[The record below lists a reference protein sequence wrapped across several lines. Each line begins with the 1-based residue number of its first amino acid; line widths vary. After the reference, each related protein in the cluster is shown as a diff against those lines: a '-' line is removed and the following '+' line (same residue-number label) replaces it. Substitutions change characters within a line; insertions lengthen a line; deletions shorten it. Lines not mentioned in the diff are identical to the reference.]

1 MDLLN
6 IENIRISYGKELI
19 IDDISFKI
27 NPGEFTSLL
36 GLNGAGKT
44 TLIKAISGI
53 LKPVSGTIKVQ
64 GKDISQLKPKERAR
78 HISFMPQRHSI
89 VYDTTVL
96 DVVLMGIT
104 PYIGILDYP
113 TKSHRRLAYDILKKL
128 KMEELS
134 DENFL
139 HLSEGQKQLI
149 IIARSIIQD
158 SEIMLFDEPD
168 SALDFNN
175 KHMVISKIGEIVKT
189 ENRAGIITLHDPN
202 TALDYCDR
210 IIIIKDK
217 KAFADFY
224 INNVDIDFLRKTFSQ
239 IYGKINII
247 EYKGSYMLVKD
258 NIQNY

>member
-1 MDLLN
+1 MDLLSV
-6 IENIRISYGKELI
+6 ENIKISYGKELI

-53 LKPVSGTIKVQ
+53 LSPESGSIKFQ
-64 GKDISQLKPKERAR
+64 GKDISQFKAKERAR

-89 VYDTTVL
+89 VYDTKVL
-96 DVVLMGIT
+96 DVVLMGVT
-104 PYIGILDYP
+104 PYIGVFDYP
-113 TKSHRRLAYDILKKL
+113 TRDHRNLAYSTLKKI
-128 KMEELS
+128 KMEKLAN
-134 DENFL
+134 ENFL

-149 IIARSIIQD
+149 IIARSLIQD
-158 SEIMLFDEPD
+158 SQVMLFDEPD

-175 KHMVISKIGEIVKT
+175 KHMVISKIGEIIKS

-224 INNVDIDFLRKTFSQ
+224 INNENIEFLRKTFSQ

-247 EYKGSYMLVKD
+247 EYKERYMLIKD
-258 NIQNY
+258 NI